1 MWKKT
6 KITLLVIGASL
17 LFLILQYQFLP
28 KDSFDTWN
36 LPLTGKIIYLDPG
49 HGGPDG
55 GAENGN
61 AVEKDI
67 ALEVALKL
75 RDYLQAQGALVL
87 MTREEDKDLADPDI
101 RGLSRRKTADLK
113 KRLKLINESDA
124 DLFISI
130 HLNAIPSS
138 RWRGAQTFYSPHLVE
153 NKRAAKFIQEELIAS
168 LENTDREAKVIQ
180 SVYII
185 KNANKPGAL
194 VEIGF
199 LSNPTERE
207 LLMQDDYQE
216 KVSIAI
222 YRGIM
227 RYFTN
232 EKTID

>member
-1 MWKKT
+1 M
-6 KITLLVIGASL
+6 